1 MSPSL
6 SEAVPMF
13 LYFAW
18 PVVPLIPPGLRR
30 GENEMCFFVFFL
42 CFREIH
48 EFSDGHQV
56 GASSVFGRSTT
67 AQEEMHRK

>member
-1 MSPSL
+1 
-6 SEAVPMF
+6 MF
-13 LYFAW
+13 FEYF
-18 PVVPLIPPGLRR
+18 
-30 GENEMCFFVFFL
+30 FK

-48 EFSDGHQV
+48 EFSDGQQV